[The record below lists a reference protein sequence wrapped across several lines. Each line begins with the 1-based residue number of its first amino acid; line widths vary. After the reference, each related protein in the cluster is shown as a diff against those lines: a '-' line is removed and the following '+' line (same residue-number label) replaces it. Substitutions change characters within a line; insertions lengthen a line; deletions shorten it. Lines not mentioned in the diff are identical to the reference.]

1 MIGLG
6 IIEVFLSQIPNF
18 HNLSWLSII
27 AAIMSFG
34 YAFIGIGLSLATIIQ
49 GKFSFSLVISKFF
62 VVVVVVVTII
72 IIIVV
77 LMKILHCLQKL
88 ILRLYSQSLSDFS

>member
-49 GKFSFSLVISKFF
+49 GIFYLLLVIYKLFI
-62 VVVVVVVTII
+62 VVVII
-72 IIIVV
+72 IIIINYSGTDKKFTLSSKVDFKVV
-77 LMKILHCLQKL
+77 
-88 ILRLYSQSLSDFS
+88 

>member
-49 GKFSFSLVISKFF
+49 GIFYLLLVIYKFF
-62 VVVVVVVTII
+62 IVVIVII
-72 IIIVV
+72 IFIIIFNSSGTDENFTLSSKVDFKVV
-77 LMKILHCLQKL
+77 
-88 ILRLYSQSLSDFS
+88 

>member
-62 VVVVVVVTII
+62 VVVVTII